1 MKQFKINK
9 NNRPQPLPRAFN
21 RVKQGSVAGQN
32 WVLDSV
38 RFNLTPINTQSIPNR
53 YPTIIRTKPRGG
65 IEGGPISHKTSVS
78 VPLKCIG
85 HAGNPSETG
94 RHKAIGQS
102 KQ

>member
-38 RFNLTPINTQSIPNR
+38 RFNLTPINTQSIPDHHPNQTAR
-53 YPTIIRTKPRGG
+53 WDRRRNDITQNLC
-65 IEGGPISHKTSVS
+65 ECSVEMYWPCRQ
-78 VPLKCIG
+78 PLRNKEI
-85 HAGNPSETG
+85 
-94 RHKAIGQS
+94 
-102 KQ
+102 